1 MEQRKVPEIRF
12 RQEDGTEF
20 PAWENTTIDK
30 IATVVGGG
38 TPKSDEL
45 TYWNGQIDWYTPT
58 EIVSKYLQGSERKI
72 TEAGLKN
79 SSAKLLPK
87 ETILLT
93 SRASI
98 GLCSIN
104 NTDGQVT
111 TNQGFQSIV
120 CNKQRAYNEFV
131 YYSLHVPKVQHSLQS
146 RACGSTFLEIS
157 SSEVKKTKLQ
167 APLLIEQK
175 KIGSFFSALD
185 RRIILADKKLATLQT
200 IKKGMLQK
208 IFSQELRFRDD
219 DGNEFPAWTE
229 KPLGDIA
236 SVTKLAGFEF
246 TKYVTYKDEGK
257 IIALRGLNVKN
268 GSLVLDDVKYIDGSD
283 FSKLKRS
290 KLYKGD
296 ILFTYVGT
304 IGESAIVDKNDAYY
318 LAPNVAL
325 VRIAHESPQYA
336 LFYMQSEQFH
346 LELNKYVTLTSQ
358 ASLTMDNVRKI
369 KIMLPVMAEQQKI
382 AAYFATLDRSIAAA
396 QKKAAALRTIKKGL
410 LQKMFI

>member
-1 MEQRKVPEIRF
+1 MIEP
-12 RQEDGTEF
+12 
-20 PAWENTTIDK
+20 
-30 IATVVGGG
+30 
-38 TPKSDEL
+38 
-45 TYWNGQIDWYTPT
+45 
-58 EIVSKYLQGSERKI
+58 
-72 TEAGLKN
+72 
-79 SSAKLLPK
+79 
-87 ETILLT
+87 
-93 SRASI
+93 
-98 GLCSIN
+98 
-104 NTDGQVT
+104 
-111 TNQGFQSIV
+111 
-120 CNKQRAYNEFV
+120 
-131 YYSLHVPKVQHSLQS
+131 
-146 RACGSTFLEIS
+146 TFLEIS

-325 VRIAHESPQYA
+325 IRIAHESPQYA

-346 LELNKYVTLTSQ
+346 LELNKYGSSPISVGEKLASASPQ
-358 ASLTMDNVRKI
+358 A
-369 KIMLPVMAEQQKI
+369 A
-382 AAYFATLDRSIAAA
+382 
-396 QKKAAALRTIKKGL
+396 
-410 LQKMFI
+410 

>member
-1 MEQRKVPEIRF
+1 MK
-12 RQEDGTEF
+12 
-20 PAWENTTIDK
+20 NNLHKTIDN
-30 IATVVGGG
+30 
-38 TPKSDEL
+38 P
-45 TYWNGQIDWYTPT
+45 
-58 EIVSKYLQGSERKI
+58 
-72 TEAGLKN
+72 
-79 SSAKLLPK
+79 
-87 ETILLT
+87 
-93 SRASI
+93 
-98 GLCSIN
+98 
-104 NTDGQVT
+104 
-111 TNQGFQSIV
+111 
-120 CNKQRAYNEFV
+120 
-131 YYSLHVPKVQHSLQS
+131 
-146 RACGSTFLEIS
+146 

-325 VRIAHESPQYA
+325 IRIAHESPQYA